1 MQSDPRQLSL
11 LDPPPPIP
19 GGFRHDDPETS
30 KEAAKSVN
38 ASTLEQRIYEYM
50 LSRPTRPV
58 ILDDVVRDLKMDK
71 VTASPRFAKLQD
83 AGLIQLTGTKRLAK
97 SGSRQ
102 QEWRLKGSNANQ

>member
-1 MQSDPRQLSL
+1 MNNPTQIGLFDQPAFV
-11 LDPPPPIP
+11 P
-19 GGFRHDDPETS
+19 GAARHDDPETS
-30 KEAAKSVN
+30 KEAAKGVN
-38 ASTLEQRIYEYM
+38 ASSLEQRVYEYM

-83 AGLIQLTGTKRLAK
+83 AGLIELTGAKRLAK